1 MINPFFKRLQRL
13 IDLVLLLLLLPSKTF
28 NKQLTQNKMKHYL
41 IVLVALFISSSAI
54 FAKENTFNKLDN
66 CNPISFH
73 LFWQESNKNKNKD
86 LPLPFD
92 AYYSNQRLVIV
103 QDTPILDCYYIVNK
117 RGVVVLNGEITPT
130 DDINSFTISLTD
142 LRNDEYTLYLYEGTK
157 FWYGTFTIKQ

>member
-1 MINPFFKRLQRL
+1 MSIVQSHAQTNITFANMLQMNLYSNWDNP
-13 IDLVLLLLLLPSKTF
+13 
-28 NKQLTQNKMKHYL
+28 
-41 IVLVALFISSSAI
+41 
-54 FAKENTFNKLDN
+54 KEKY
-66 CNPISFH
+66 
-73 LFWQESNKNKNKD
+73 KNKD
-86 LPLPFD
+86 QNISFD

-103 QDTPILDCYYIVNK
+103 QDTSILDYYYIVNK

>member
-1 MINPFFKRLQRL
+1 MVLFFMSIVQSHAQTNITFANMLQMNLYSNWDNP
-13 IDLVLLLLLLPSKTF
+13 
-28 NKQLTQNKMKHYL
+28 
-41 IVLVALFISSSAI
+41 
-54 FAKENTFNKLDN
+54 KEKY
-66 CNPISFH
+66 
-73 LFWQESNKNKNKD
+73 KNKD
-86 LPLPFD
+86 QNISFD

-103 QDTPILDCYYIVNK
+103 QDTPILDYYYIVNK